1 VKNKVDAWF
10 DVARALVDAILDAEA
25 ETSALGLRWS
35 VDDDDDNGQQV
46 HDALWQ
52 AQTTFVRGDLV
63 AAEAAVGGL
72 IALAERVPPE
82 EEGFQSPVPHLD
94 ALRGLLLLAPRS
106 R

>member
-1 VKNKVDAWF
+1 MKNKVDAWF

-35 VDDDDDNGQQV
+35 VDDDDDGQQV

-52 AQTTFVRGDLV
+52 AQTTFVRGDL
-63 AAEAAVGGL
+63 ASAEAAVAAL
-72 IALAERVPPE
+72 LALAERVPPE

-94 ALRGLLLLAPRS
+94 ALRGLLVLAPRS